1 MNESFSPESV
11 PVGVALFRLVLLD
24 DIDAVC
30 AYLDEIEASRTALIS
45 AVLVGADL
53 IQRSGDVDSALQW
66 LQRMS
71 LVAAHDAIVDQ

>member
-1 MNESFSPESV
+1 MSEPFSPDSV

-24 DIDAVC
+24 DTDAVC
-30 AYLDEIEASRTALIS
+30 AFLDDIEASRAALIC

-53 IQRSGDVDSALQW
+53 IRRSGDVESSLHW